1 MLKVLKNLKE
11 SAISV
16 LVIVILLCVQA
27 ATDLALPTYT
37 SKIVNTGIQQGGI
50 ENSAPEYIAKSQM
63 DNLLKFTTD
72 DEKILNDYELI
83 SEDSK
88 HYEKGVK
95 DYPEIANQEV
105 YKLKDI
111 NEEEQDTLNQ
121 IIAKPLLALSA
132 LEAPE
137 EVSKPDMDLML
148 AFVENDED
156 ILNSYTLSED
166 GNTYKIKDIGSVEK
180 GKLNTSLI
188 NGLLVK
194 QMASNEES
202 ANQIKSSMLENMPNA
217 QKTVMENMSLAE
229 IISAM
234 PEEQKEGLLN
244 TIEAKLP
251 STIDTMIANLSDSM
265 LEQAAI
271 QEVKL
276 QYQYLGANTDNIQNS
291 YILLTGLQML
301 GIALITMIS
310 AVTIML
316 LSSRVA
322 AKLGKTLR
330 EKVFKKVLSFSTE
343 EFNGFSTASLITRT
357 TNDIQQIQMLLTILF
372 RVIVYAPIIAIGGFI
387 RVLFNSDASMAW
399 IIGLAVVCIIII
411 VLTLM
416 IVALPKFKILQ
427 KLVDKLNLVSRE
439 ILTGSQV
446 IRAFNTE
453 EREEKRFGKA
463 NLDLMKT
470 QVFVNR
476 AMTIMMPALMLV
488 MNCITVLIVWV
499 GGHNV
504 NDGLM
509 QVGDVMAFIQYTMQ
523 IVMAFLM
530 ISMIS
535 IMLPRAMVSAGRI
548 NEVLE
553 TDPKIK
559 DKDKTK
565 EFKEDKKGY
574 VEFKDVSFHYP
585 DADTEVIS
593 DITFTAKPGET
604 TALIGSTG
612 SGKST
617 IVNLIPR
624 FYDVTGGELLVDGIN
639 IKDANQKE
647 LRKRIGFVPQK
658 GVLFSGTIESNIKY
672 GDENIPDEKMIE
684 AAQIAQAEEF
694 INTKPDKYD
703 EPIAQGGGNVSGG
716 QKQRLSIARAIAI
729 DPEIFVFDDSFSAL
743 DLKTDKIL
751 REELAKRTKDKTVII
766 VAQRISTIMNA
777 DQIIVLDE
785 GKIVGKGTHEELLE
799 SCETYKQIALSQ
811 LSKEELENGRE

>member
-72 DEKILNDYELI
+72 DEKILNDYDLI

-88 HYEKGVK
+88 HYEKDVK

-137 EVSKPDMDLML
+137 EVSKADMDFML
-148 AFVENDED
+148 AFVENDKD

-194 QMASNEES
+194 QMVSNEET
-202 ANQIKSSMLENMPNA
+202 ANQIKGSMLENMPNA

-694 INTKPDKYD
+694 INTKPDKYN

-785 GKIVGKGTHEELLE
+785 GKIVGKGTHEELMKT
-799 SCETYKQIALSQ
+799 CETYQQIALSQ